1 MAEIGHPTGNIGIA
15 VPGPELPIICLMNET
30 QVLTVSFWTVQG
42 RFVGDHCPNPR
53 KMPMLLSGS
62 AI

>member
-15 VPGPELPIICLMNET
+15 VPGPELPISCLVNET

-42 RFVGDHCPNPR
+42 RFVG
-53 KMPMLLSGS
+53 GS
-62 AI
+62 